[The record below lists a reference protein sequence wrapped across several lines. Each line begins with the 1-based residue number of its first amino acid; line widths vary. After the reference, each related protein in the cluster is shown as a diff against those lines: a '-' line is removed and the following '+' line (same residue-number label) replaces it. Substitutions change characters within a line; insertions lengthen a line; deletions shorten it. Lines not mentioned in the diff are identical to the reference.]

1 MAEEFRALIVDKTD
15 AGVTALIRRLTDAD
29 LMPGDVDVR
38 VEYSTLNYKDGLAVM
53 GRPGVIRKYP
63 LIPGIDLAG
72 MVISSRDGSFK
83 PGESVL
89 VNGWSMGESHHGG
102 FAERARVPAG
112 WLTRMPRGMSARET
126 MAVGTAGYTA
136 ALCVLELIAQGTA
149 PSAGPIIVTGAAGGV
164 GSVAIVLLASQGYH
178 VVAFTGRPEEGEYLK
193 GLGAKEIMPRSE
205 LEVDVKALA
214 KERFAG
220 AVDSVGSKILAN
232 ILSMTKAGG
241 TVTACGLAAGMD
253 LPTSV
258 APFILRGVRL
268 SGINSVYEPA
278 ARREKAWAMI
288 AQHLDK
294 AKLAEMTEEI
304 ALEDV
309 PAVAKNI
316 LAGKV
321 RGRTVIRLG
330 T

>member
-1 MAEEFRALIVDKTD
+1 MAEEFRALVVDKSD
-15 AGVTALIRRLTDAD
+15 SGVQASIRRLTDAD

-38 VEYSTLNYKDGLAVM
+38 VEYSTVNYKDGLAVM

-72 MVISSRDGSFK
+72 TVIASRNVAFK
-83 PGESVL
+83 AGDQVL
-89 VNGWSMGESHHGG
+89 VNGWGLGETHHGG
-102 FAERARVPAG
+102 FAERARLEAA
-112 WLTRMPRGMSARET
+112 WLTRIPKGMTARDT

-136 ALCVLELIAQGTA
+136 ALCVLELIAQNVTPA
-149 PSAGPIIVTGAAGGV
+149 SGPIIVTGAAGGV

-178 VVAFTGRPEEGEYLK
+178 VIALTGRPQEGDYLRD
-193 GLGAKEIMPRSE
+193 LGAKEIMPRAE
-205 LEVDVKALA
+205 LEIDVKALA

-253 LPTSV
+253 LPASV

-268 SGINSVYEPA
+268 SGVNSVYEPA
-278 ARREKAWAMI
+278 AKREKAWAMI

-294 AKLAEMTEEI
+294 AKLAEMTQEI
-304 ALEDV
+304 TLEGV

-321 RGRTVIRLG
+321 RGRTVVKLSA
-330 T
+330 

>member
-1 MAEEFRALIVDKTD
+1 MAEEFRALLVDKTD
-15 AGVTALIRRLTDAD
+15 AGVTASIRQLTDED

-72 MVISSRDGSFK
+72 TVISSKDSAFK
-83 PGESVL
+83 PGDAVL
-89 VNGWSMGESHHGG
+89 VNGWGMGENHHGG
-102 FAERARVPAG
+102 FAERARVPVG
-112 WLTRMPRGMSARET
+112 WLTRVPADMNARNA

-136 ALCVLELIAQGTA
+136 ALSVLELLAQHVA
-149 PSAGPIIVTGAAGGV
+149 PPAGPIIVTGAAGGV

-178 VVAFTGRPEEGEYLK
+178 VIALTGRPEEGDYLRD
-193 GLGAKEIMPRSE
+193 LGAKEIMPRAE
-205 LEVDVKALA
+205 LEVDVKPLA

-253 LPTSV
+253 LPASV

-278 ARREKAWAMI
+278 AKRDKAWAMI
-288 AQHLDK
+288 AQHLDR
-294 AKLAEMTEEI
+294 AKLAEMTKEI
-304 ALEDV
+304 SLEDV
-309 PAVAKNI
+309 PAAAKDI

-321 RGRTVIRLG
+321 RGRTVIRLTG
-330 T
+330 

>member
-1 MAEEFRALIVDKTD
+1 MAEEFRALVVDKND
-15 AGVTALIRRLTDAD
+15 SGIQASIRRLTDAD

-72 MVISSRDGSFK
+72 TVISSRDGAFK
-83 PGESVL
+83 PGDAVL
-89 VNGWSMGESHHGG
+89 VNGWGLGEVHHGG
-102 FAERARVPAG
+102 FAERARVQSG
-112 WLTRMPRGMSARET
+112 WLTRIPKGMSARDV

-136 ALCVLELIAQGTA
+136 ALCVLELLAQSVA
-149 PSAGPIIVTGAAGGV
+149 PAAGPIIVTGAAGGV

-178 VVAFTGRPEEGEYLK
+178 VIALTGRPEEGDYLRD
-193 GLGAKEIMPRSE
+193 LGAKEIMPRSE
-205 LEVDVKALA
+205 LEVDVKPLA

-253 LPTSV
+253 LPASV

-278 ARREKAWAMI
+278 AKREKAWALI

-294 AKLAEMTEEI
+294 AKLKEMTEEI
-304 ALEDV
+304 TLEGV
-309 PAVAKNI
+309 PVAAKNI

-321 RGRTVIRLG
+321 RGRTVVRLSA
-330 T
+330 

>member
-1 MAEEFRALIVDKTD
+1 MAEEFRALVVEKTD
-15 AGVTALIRRLTDAD
+15 AGVTASIRRLTDKD
-29 LMPGDVDVR
+29 LMPGDVDVH
-38 VEYSTLNYKDGLAVM
+38 VEYSTLNYKDGLAVA

-72 MVISSRDGSFK
+72 EVISSHDATFK
-83 PGESVL
+83 VGESVL
-89 VNGWSMGESHHGG
+89 VNGWGMGESHHGG

-112 WLTRMPRGMSARET
+112 WLTRMPKGMTARET

-136 ALCVLELIAQGTA
+136 ALCVLELIAQGVA
-149 PSAGPIIVTGAAGGV
+149 PSSGPIVVTGAAGGV

-178 VVAFTGRPEEGEYLK
+178 VVALTGRPEEGDYLRD
-193 GLGAKEIMPRSE
+193 LGAKEIMPRGE
-205 LEVDVKALA
+205 LEVDVKPLS

-253 LPTSV
+253 LPATV

-268 SGINSVYEPA
+268 SGVNSVYEPA
-278 ARREKAWAMI
+278 AKRQRAWEMI
-288 AQHLDK
+288 AQHLNK
-294 AKLAEMTEEI
+294 TKLSEMAEEI
-304 ALEDV
+304 TLEEV
-309 PAVAKNI
+309 PAAAQAI
-316 LAGKV
+316 LAGKI
-321 RGRTVIRLG
+321 RGRTVIRLAA
-330 T
+330 

>member
-1 MAEEFRALIVDKTD
+1 MAEEFRALVVDKAE
-15 AGVTALIRRLTDAD
+15 AGIAASIRRLTDAD

-72 MVISSRDGSFK
+72 TVIASKDAAFR
-83 PGESVL
+83 PGDAVL
-89 VNGWSMGESHHGG
+89 VNGWGMGETHHGG
-102 FAERARVPAG
+102 FAERARVSAG
-112 WLTRMPRGMSARET
+112 WLTRMPRGMSARAA

-136 ALCVLELIAQGTA
+136 ALSVLELIAQHVA
-149 PSAGPIIVTGAAGGV
+149 PDAGPIVVTGAAGGV
-164 GSVAIVLLASQGYH
+164 GSVAVALLASQGYH
-178 VVAFTGRPEEGEYLK
+178 VVALTGRPQESDYLRD
-193 GLGAKEIMPRSE
+193 LGAKEIMPRAE
-205 LEVDVKALA
+205 LEGDVKPLA

-220 AVDSVGSKILAN
+220 AVDSVGSRILAN

-253 LPTSV
+253 LPATV

-268 SGINSVYEPA
+268 SGVNSVYQPA
-278 ARREKAWAMI
+278 AMREKAWAMI

-294 AKLAEMTEEI
+294 TKLAEMTAEI

-309 PAVAKNI
+309 PAAAAAI
-316 LAGKV
+316 LEGKI
-321 RGRTVIRLG
+321 RGRTVIRLSA
-330 T
+330 

>member
-1 MAEEFRALIVDKTD
+1 MAEEFRALIVDSTD
-15 AGVTALIRRLTDAD
+15 AGVQASIRTLTDAD

-38 VEYSTLNYKDGLAVM
+38 VEYSTVNYKDGLAVM

-72 MVISSRDGSFK
+72 TVIASRDSAFK
-83 PGESVL
+83 PGDAIL
-89 VNGWSMGESHHGG
+89 VNGWGLGETHHGG
-102 FAERARVPAG
+102 FAERARVQAG
-112 WLTRMPRGMSARET
+112 WLTRIPKGMNARDA

-136 ALCVLELIAQGTA
+136 ALCVLELIAQGVG
-149 PSAGPIIVTGAAGGV
+149 SNAGPIIVTGAAGGV
-164 GSVAIVLLASQGYH
+164 GSVATALLAAQGYH
-178 VVAFTGRPEEGEYLK
+178 VIALTGRAKEADYLRS
-193 GLGAKEIMPRSE
+193 LGAKEIMPRSE
-205 LEVDVKALA
+205 LEVEVKPLA

-253 LPTSV
+253 LPATV

-268 SGINSVYEPA
+268 SGINSVYEPPA
-278 ARREKAWAMI
+278 KREKAWAMI

-294 AKLAEMTEEI
+294 AKLSEMTDEV
-304 ALEDV
+304 ALEGV
-309 PAVAKNI
+309 PEVAKNI

-321 RGRTVIRLG
+321 RGRTVVRLVA
-330 T
+330 

>member
-1 MAEEFRALIVDKTD
+1 MAEDFRALIVDKND
-15 AGVTALIRRLTDAD
+15 SGVQASIRRLTDVD

-38 VEYSTLNYKDGLAVM
+38 VEYSTVNYKDGLAVM

-72 MVISSRDGSFK
+72 TVTASRNGAYKVGDR
-83 PGESVL
+83 VL
-89 VNGWSMGESHHGG
+89 VNGWGLGETHHGG
-102 FAERARVPAG
+102 FAERARLEAA
-112 WLTRMPRGMSARET
+112 WLTRVPNNMTARDT

-136 ALCVLELIAQGTA
+136 ALCVLELIAQSVIPA
-149 PSAGPIIVTGAAGGV
+149 SGPIIVTGAAGGV
-164 GSVAIVLLASQGYH
+164 GSVAIVLLASHGYH
-178 VVAFTGRPEEGEYLK
+178 VIALTGRPEEGDYLRD
-193 GLGAKEIMPRSE
+193 LGAKEIMPRAE
-205 LEVDVKALA
+205 LEVDVKSLA

-241 TVTACGLAAGMD
+241 TVTACGLAAGID
-253 LPTSV
+253 LPATV

-278 ARREKAWAMI
+278 AKREKAWAMI
-288 AQHLDK
+288 AQHLNR
-294 AKLAEMTEEI
+294 AKLAEMTQEI
-304 ALEDV
+304 ALEGV
-309 PAVAKNI
+309 AAVAKNI

-321 RGRTVIRLG
+321 RGRTVVKLSA
-330 T
+330 